1 MRHADRGAAAYRR
14 VERDERSG
22 RHERDSDAESGDR
35 AALRTRSA
43 VTGLEGQ
50 PALKQPSQSSVT
62 PVSGHLSFVTTLSGL
77 PRKEISEEVAAA
89 TSEVIFFGCHRNLRA
104 RLISKG
110 NQSGIAMLHKWIASA
125 ECR

>member
-1 MRHADRGAAAYRR
+1 MRERHATRGQEAAAYRR
-14 VERDERSG
+14 VDRDERSG
-22 RHERDSDAESGDR
+22 KHERDSDAESGDR
-35 AALRTRSA
+35 ASLKTRSA

-89 TSEVIFFGCHRNLRA
+89 TSEGFSSVATGIFVFDSFPKEISQELRYS
-104 RLISKG
+104 ING
-110 NQSGIAMLHKWIASA
+110 
-125 ECR
+125 